1 LNQKKDSM
9 TSVNVYSNIY
19 ETQLYD
25 HTEVTNNEVRIG
37 TRVLDL
43 LQRVPP
49 KDRLRK
55 RHHHAHVKG
64 ARSGWHVHKF
74 GGSTFADPQCYSFV
88 ANLVDSFSGKN
99 LIVVSAMSGITNLL
113 YAICDRAAEGNFLDS
128 EEWDT
133 LRRRISGAVVEK
145 LGQSVYAQKELQRF
159 AADLVYLARVLS
171 LLALASPADREAIT
185 SVVVGYGEIFSAR
198 LLTQIMREDHH
209 RAAAF
214 MDARDVL
221 VVSPQGDPADAQI
234 EVCWDVTRAKL
245 KSWWVNR
252 KNCDVLI
259 VTGFIAR
266 TLNDNL
272 PTTLKRN
279 GSDFSATI
287 FSALSKAQSVTVW
300 KDVDGMYT
308 ADPKKN
314 PDAKFIP
321 YQTFEEAEAA
331 SERGAF
337 VLQKDCIAPARM
349 HNIPIYLRN
358 CFNLSCPGTRIGPP
372 AEPEPETFSSHSYS
386 SGASDEDQ
394 SVLAGSLD
402 LDCFDFRDRQP
413 ENCGSVAC
421 CHSVVNSNPF
431 SI

>member
-1 LNQKKDSM
+1 M
-9 TSVNVYSNIY
+9 TLLHTVSNNY
-19 ETQLYD
+19 ETQLYNY
-25 HTEVTNNEVRIG
+25 TEITSSEVRIG

-43 LQRVPP
+43 LQSRQP
-49 KDRLRK
+49 KDRLNK
-55 RHHHAHVKG
+55 RHHYDRVKG

-74 GGSTFADPQCYSFV
+74 GGSTFADPECYSFV
-88 ANLVDSFSGKN
+88 ANLVDSFPGKN

-113 YAICDRAAEGNFLDS
+113 YSICARAAEGNFVDS
-128 EEWDT
+128 EEWAT
-133 LRRRISGAVVEK
+133 LQRRISAAITKK
-145 LGQSVYAQKELQRF
+145 LGKSVYATKELQRF
-159 AADLVYLARVLS
+159 TGDLIYLAGVLS
-171 LLALASPADREAIT
+171 LLAAASPSDREAIT
-185 SVVVGYGEIFSAR
+185 AVVVGYGEIFSAR

-221 VVSPQGDPADAQI
+221 VVSPSGDPADATI
-234 EVCWDVTRAKL
+234 DVCWDITRAKL

-252 KNCDVLI
+252 KHCDVLI

-266 TLNDNL
+266 TLDDNL

-287 FSALSKAQSVTVW
+287 FSALSKARSVTVW

-314 PDAKFIP
+314 PNAQFIP
-321 YQTFEEAEAA
+321 FQSFAEAEAA

-337 VLQKDCIAPARM
+337 VLQKDCIAPARD

-372 AEPEPETFSSHSYS
+372 PESECYLLSPAAVT
-386 SGASDEDQ
+386 SDDDTG
-394 SVLAGSLD
+394 LLD
-402 LDCFDFRDRQP
+402 LDYFVGTA
-413 ENCGSVAC
+413 CGTSVKS
-421 CHSVVNSNPF
+421 HVVSSADPF
-431 SI
+431 SL